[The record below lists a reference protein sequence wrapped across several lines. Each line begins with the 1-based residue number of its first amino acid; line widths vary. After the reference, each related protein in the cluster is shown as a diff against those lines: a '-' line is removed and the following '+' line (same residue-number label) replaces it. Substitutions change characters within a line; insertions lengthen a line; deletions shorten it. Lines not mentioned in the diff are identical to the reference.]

1 MVLWIQELIVREK
14 INNFRK
20 RDKMKRL
27 LLIFLTILLI
37 ISSYGFSKTN
47 GLVTEAATMN
57 YLDYAIDYES
67 SLSNNNVFIGVGKI
81 LFSIVLLVEIILYL
95 VNILFS
101 KKRLYLFE
109 ILFYLVIGVFQEIL
123 LFLTKID
130 GCSVIKTLLYAKNLW
145 LCFFI
150 VILNIY
156 IIMCIYYV
164 NCQIRQKWIQSRDL

>member
-27 LLIFLTILLI
+27 LLIFLTLLLI

-101 KKRLYLFE
+101 KKT
-109 ILFYLVIGVFQEIL
+109 IVFI
-123 LFLTKID
+123 
-130 GCSVIKTLLYAKNLW
+130 
-145 LCFFI
+145 
-150 VILNIY
+150 
-156 IIMCIYYV
+156 
-164 NCQIRQKWIQSRDL
+164 